1 MTIVSVLRA
10 GLVDIN
16 GGSSCAGWDFI
27 SNGQSFGVW
36 VQGQTNRPFDTFS
49 TQFNLE
55 ASQVVGGSRL
65 ADGAAGNGSDDTG
78 YNAGNLTSGL
88 WQVRARIIGVGVV
101 DSRTGFSIHTGLG
114 SPGPVYFSRNLC
126 M

>member
-55 ASQVVGGSRL
+55 ASQVEVASLMALRATALMTPATTL
-65 ADGAAGNGSDDTG
+65 A
-78 YNAGNLTSGL
+78 
-88 WQVRARIIGVGVV
+88 I
-101 DSRTGFSIHTGLG
+101 
-114 SPGPVYFSRNLC
+114 
-126 M
+126 